1 LTKVLNRDSLLR
13 LPYRETAQTE
23 ARRNATRGRIA
34 AAAREL
40 IAHGGYGEAQ
50 VAAVAGRAGVA
61 TGTVYRH
68 FPSKADLFAEVF
80 REASQHEV
88 DALAASAAA
97 ARGGAAAKLGAAVET
112 FARRA
117 LRARRLAWAL
127 LAEPVDPAI
136 EAERLAFRRAYR
148 DVLAAVIDE
157 GIAAGELPGQDVE
170 VAAAALVG
178 AIGEAMV
185 GPLAPTAAAHDPAAL
200 VASLRD
206 FCLRSVTGDS
216 GEGLSAP
223 KAAGKGAAGARK
235 RLEPSSVNA

>member
-1 LTKVLNRDSLLR
+1 VA
-13 LPYRETAQTE
+13 YRTTERTE
-23 ARRNATRGRIA
+23 ARRAAARDRIA

-40 IAHGGYGEAQ
+40 IARGGYAEAQ
-50 VAAVAGRAGVA
+50 IAAVAERAGVA

-80 REASQHEV
+80 RTASQHEV
-88 DALAASAAA
+88 DALAA
-97 ARGGAAAKLGAAVET
+97 GAAVASGGTAGRIAAAVET

-117 LRARRLAWAL
+117 LRAPRLAWAL

-148 DVLAAVIDE
+148 DALRGVIDDGVE
-157 GIAAGELPGQDVE
+157 AGEVPAQDTE

-185 GPLAPTAAAHDPAAL
+185 GPLSPTAATDDPEAVVAA
-200 VASLRD
+200 LRD
-206 FCLRSVTGDS
+206 FCIRSVTG
-216 GEGLSAP
+216 
-223 KAAGKGAAGARK
+223 K
-235 RLEPSSVNA
+235 EPAHVDA